1 MRHGKSIW
9 LYRELRHPLL
19 FIVTGTVTDFFVC
32 LYYPGAPTLKAGL
45 FQRRGLVTP
54 GSPNLRRPKDCQ
66 PTFLKSV
73 DY

>member
-1 MRHGKSIW
+1 MRHA
-9 LYRELRHPLL
+9 REEYLVVQGAQAPFVVHGNWNCYLL
-19 FIVTGTVTDFFVC
+19 LC
-32 LYYPGAPTLKAGL
+32 PRYPGAPTLKAGS

-66 PTFLKSV
+66 RTFFKPV